1 MSEEKLHAEF
11 SASGSQRWLSCPG
24 SIALSKKAPEPRES
38 PYAAEGT
45 EAHACLEFILKNR
58 KGYSA
63 IGMALK
69 KWPKEMVD
77 NARDAAKWILERACE
92 PSSIKERPD
101 VTLLC
106 ETKVD
111 ASPFTCEGQ
120 FGTLDAAIVEEFGRL
135 VVIDYKYGAG
145 ISVDPEGPSGEGNS
159 QLIYYALGISHQYNH
174 NFSEVELV
182 VIQPRAYHESGN
194 TTRSFVLSIE
204 ELLAWEPVF
213 KAGVDKAKW
222 AALAPEKHLASGS
235 WCKFCPAAPIC
246 PELKDKAF
254 KQAQI
259 VFADETGIESV
270 PEPKTIAIPN
280 LGTVLSACDKLEE
293 WIGKVREHAVHVLER
308 GHDVEGWKLVQ
319 KRSIRKWR
327 DETEAT
333 LGATLLYGLD
343 ALTSKVLS
351 PAQLERKFAGEK
363 SLDDFIAGQTTS
375 ESSGTT
381 LVPESDK
388 REAVRP
394 VAAVFAEPA
403 VKALPAALQGKLT
416 TKGRKNGTK

>member
-1 MSEEKLHAEF
+1 MKKQSVNIPEDKLHAEF
-11 SASGSQRWLSCPG
+11 SASGSARWLNCPG
-24 SIALSKKAPEPRES
+24 SIALSKKAPEQRES
-38 PYAAEGT
+38 EYAKEGT
-45 EAHACLEFILKNR
+45 EAHACLEFLLKNGWGR
-58 KGYSA
+58 KGA
-63 IGMALK
+63 VEVALK
-69 KWPKEMVD
+69 KWPKEMVEHGK
-77 NARDAAKWILERACE
+77 AAHDWLLAKYREHQGGF
-92 PSSIKERPD
+92 
-101 VTLLC
+101 LC

-145 ISVDPEGPSGEGNS
+145 VSVDPEGPDGKGNS
-159 QLIYYALGISHQYNH
+159 QLVYYALGISHQYAH

-213 KAGVDKAKW
+213 REGVEKCRDP
-222 AALAPEKHLASGS
+222 LAPLATGS
-235 WCKFCPAAPIC
+235 WCKFCPAAMIC

-259 VFADETGIESV
+259 VFTDEAGIESV
-270 PEPKTIAIPN
+270 PEPRMISIPN
-280 LGTVLSACDKLEE
+280 LTTALNAAEKLED
-293 WIGKVREHAVHVLER
+293 WIAKVREHAIHVLER
-308 GHDVEGWKLVQ
+308 GHEVEGWKLVQ
-319 KRSIRKWR
+319 KRSIRKWK
-327 DETEAT
+327 DEDVTAERAET
-333 LGATLLYGLD
+333 IWGQ
-343 ALTSKVLS
+343 KVYTKKLLS
-351 PAQLERKFAGEK
+351 PAQLEKLLPNQRPWI
-363 SLDDFIAGQTTS
+363 DDNTTS

-388 REAVRP
+388 REAVKP

-403 VKALPAALQGKLT
+403 VKTLPAALQGKLV
-416 TKGRKNGTK
+416 KGRKK